1 MIDEIYNYI
10 VISIV
15 ILAYLHLWF
24 YRFKYQKIEE
34 KIENRINERF
44 EDFITKKVKS
54 MENLVNN
61 YNNNLNSVTKTK
73 ISEIETT
80 HRKIEE
86 SSTEILNDINN
97 FENELLKLLSI
108 LKRVETN
115 VDEVY
120 INSLREI
127 EIKNDLIIQKNDHI
141 KKLEAMIEKRNKKI
155 TRLENEKNNW

>member
-10 VISIV
+10 ILSIV

-24 YRFKYQKIEE
+24 YTFKYQKIEK

-44 EDFITKKVKS
+44 ENFITQKVTS

-61 YNNNLNSVTKTK
+61 YTNHLNNVTETK
-73 ISEIETT
+73 IYEIETT
-80 HRKIEE
+80 HEKFEE
-86 SSTEILNDINN
+86 SSTKILHKINN
-97 FENELLKLLSI
+97 FENELSKLAFI
-108 LKRVETN
+108 LKKVGTAM
-115 VDEVY
+115 DEVY

-141 KKLEAMIEKRNKKI
+141 KKLEAMIEQRNKKI
-155 TRLENEKNNW
+155 TRLENEKKN